1 MESGKRGNVWVEVME
16 GRRGQRVEEIDEM
29 WGRMD
34 GRRWKE
40 KRRRQGTIPGSKQ
53 AQKMK

>member
-34 GRRWKE
+34 GRRWEE
-40 KRRRQGTIPGSKQ
+40 KRRRRGTIPGSKQ